1 MGTKEVLPVF
11 QDAIYHYCLNLNDCQ
26 KGKELMCNKV
36 GRSDSDYPDPTLRRR
51 LIQQCKSWRI
61 PVKFARQGDITAH
74 YVYFHN

>member
-1 MGTKEVLPVF
+1 
-11 QDAIYHYCLNLNDCQ
+11 
-26 KGKELMCNKV
+26 MCNKV